1 MTLYITE
8 KYLNDTFKSVLNK
21 KDNIVKNVQGHIMTL
36 DNTIENFNNK
46 NIIQTPKIKKELYN
60 KDYGLSIL

>member
-46 NIIQTPKIKKELYN
+46 NIIQTPKLKKELYN

>member
-60 KDYGLSIL
+60 KDYGLSI